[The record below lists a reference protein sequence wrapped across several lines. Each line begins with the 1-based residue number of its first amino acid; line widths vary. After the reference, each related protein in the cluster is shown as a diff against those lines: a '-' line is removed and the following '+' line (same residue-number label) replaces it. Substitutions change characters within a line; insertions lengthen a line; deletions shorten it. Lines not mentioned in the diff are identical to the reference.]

1 MRFRLVLL
9 FVTLFHGSI
18 FAQIDR
24 LGGMGRE
31 RGLNRGNNRLG
42 PVVQDTSSE
51 RGRKP
56 AKPKTYP
63 LALYRFYT
71 PEGDTLVLDTLLDP
85 ADFHRANFTGRD
97 TYNLMPFQ
105 NIGQPLNR
113 LVWNDTAATASGS
126 PVPEGMRA
134 SVRTAGE
141 LHYHHVPTP
150 FTRLFFL
157 SGNKKGQML
166 DSRIGM
172 NIRPNWN
179 MGLGYKGLNSLGY
192 YLHSLT
198 SQENWFFNTDYAAPS
213 GRFFLRFYLVKNH
226 LENDE
231 NNGIADE
238 RYFEQ
243 GGDAY
248 IDRGKIP
255 VRTTDDQSI
264 WHSRQ
269 SGGEAGW
276 APLKKTPALKLTYG
290 LDEYKAYFE
299 YKGGAAVYGST
310 LTYPLAY
317 DSTGYRRFVH
327 RLGIR
332 WNRARSHWQAGMLM
346 QRMFVRYDTTITAG
360 NTMVP
365 RSTLLTDRGI
375 FASYRHRDSLLRWQ
389 VGGKL
394 YTNGLY
400 AFEAHGAYAL
410 GKHRFSAG
418 ITLRNQRPAPVYW
431 SHQSRFV
438 RYNWHSSP
446 MTENYR
452 QIRLQWQSPLG
463 QLSSAYGQIQ
473 NLSYFGADSLP
484 RVYPN
489 TITIWWA
496 TYRKDWRIKKWGFFP
511 EITYQTVSNGGPALD
526 LPKWRAR
533 ATLYYTD
540 WWFTHHLYL
549 NTGIRL
555 AWFSDY
561 YMPGYLPLTGSF
573 FQQRSKRYGNFY
585 LADLF
590 FNFKVKKFYAYLV
603 LEHFNAY
610 WEKYHPRYYSAPYY
624 PYADQVIRLGIVWE
638 FTN

>member
-9 FVTLFHGSI
+9 LIMFYGSSI
-18 FAQIDR
+18 AQIDR

-31 RGLNRGNNRLG
+31 RGVQGRNNRLG
-42 PVVQDTSSE
+42 PVVHDTSSA

-56 AKPKTYP
+56 AKLKTYP

-71 PEGDTLVLDTLLDP
+71 PAGDTLVLDTLLDP
-85 ADFHRANFTGRD
+85 TDFHRTNFTGRD
-97 TYNLMPFQ
+97 TYHGMPFQ

-113 LVWNDTAATASGS
+113 LVWNDTAATAFGS
-126 PVPEGMRA
+126 PVPEGIQM
-134 SVRTAGE
+134 SVRTASE

-166 DSRIGM
+166 DSRIGV

-179 MGLGYKGLNSLGY
+179 IGLGYKGLNSLGY

-213 GRFFLRFYLVKNH
+213 GRFFLRFYLIKNH

-238 RYFEQ
+238 SYFEQ
-243 GGDAY
+243 GGNAY

-290 LDEYKAYFE
+290 LDEYKAYAE
-299 YKGGAAVYGST
+299 YKGGTAVYGNT

-332 WNRARSHWQAGMLM
+332 WNSVRSQWIAGIVF

-360 NTMVP
+360 NTTVP
-365 RSTLLTDRGI
+365 RSTLLTDRG
-375 FASYRHRDSLLRWQ
+375 FYAAYRYRDSLL
-389 VGGKL
+389 
-394 YTNGLY
+394 
-400 AFEAHGAYAL
+400 H
-410 GKHRFSAG
+410 
-418 ITLRNQRPAPVYW
+418 
-431 SHQSRFV
+431 
-438 RYNWHSSP
+438 
-446 MTENYR
+446 
-452 QIRLQWQSPLG
+452 
-463 QLSSAYGQIQ
+463 
-473 NLSYFGADSLP
+473 
-484 RVYPN
+484 
-489 TITIWWA
+489 
-496 TYRKDWRIKKWGFFP
+496 
-511 EITYQTVSNGGPALD
+511 
-526 LPKWRAR
+526 WRAKG
-533 ATLYYTD
+533 A
-540 WWFTHHLYL
+540 
-549 NTGIRL
+549 
-555 AWFSDY
+555 
-561 YMPGYLPLTGSF
+561 
-573 FQQRSKRYGNFY
+573 FY
-585 LADLF
+585 S
-590 FNFKVKKFYAYLV
+590 N
-603 LEHFNAY
+603 
-610 WEKYHPRYYSAPYY
+610 
-624 PYADQVIRLGIVWE
+624 
-638 FTN
+638 